1 MLLLFLMREHNNAI
15 VPVKKALSSAT
26 WGILRNAAERGIR
39 YRETL
44 NQRGVAPTP
53 EAVANLARFRTS
65 LSDHGIEPER
75 ILALLDELGSPATV
89 TTAGGRYFGFVNGS
103 SLPVT
108 VAAHWLATAWDQN
121 CALYTMSPAASV
133 LEEVALEWVQEAL
146 RLPRTSAGAFVVGAT
161 MANFTALAAAR
172 HAVLAR
178 AGWDVDNEGLFGAP
192 PITVVVGEE
201 VHATV
206 RRALTLLGLGRTRTV
221 NVPVDNQGRLRPQ
234 NLPDVQGPVI
244 VCIQAGNVNSGAFDP
259 AEPVCDWARRHGAW
273 VHVDGAFGLWARAL
287 PRLNGLVEGYEHADS
302 WATDAHKW
310 LNVPYDCGI
319 AMVRDAAALRAA
331 MAMTA
336 AYLPPSGVRDPMHW
350 SPDGSRR
357 ARAVDVWAAL
367 AYLGK
372 AGLAD
377 LVDRCCRHAQRMA
390 HRLLDGGCRILNDVD
405 LNQVLVSFGDDATTN
420 RVIEVVQE
428 DGVCWCGGTRWQD
441 QNAMRISVSSWAT
454 TEQDVDLSAQAILD
468 ARGRTVRERAHV

>member
-1 MLLLFLMREHNNAI
+1 MRNKDNAI
-15 VPVKKALSSAT
+15 VPAKEAFSPVDGEL
-26 WGILRNAAERGIR
+26 LRDAAERGIR

-44 NQRGVAPTP
+44 NQRAVAPTP
-53 EAVANLARFRTS
+53 EAITHLARFRTT
-65 LSDHGIEPER
+65 LSDGGTEPAQ
-75 ILALLDELGSPATV
+75 ILAQLDEVGSPATI
-89 TTAGGRYFGFVNGS
+89 TMAGGRYFGFVNGS

-108 VAAHWLATAWDQN
+108 VATNWLATAWDQN

-133 LEEVALEWVQEAL
+133 LEEVALEWVLDAL

-178 AGWDVDNEGLFGAP
+178 VGWDVDHEGLLGAP

-201 VHATV
+201 AHATV
-206 RRALTLLGLGRTRTV
+206 RRTLGLLGLGRTRTV
-221 NVPVDNQGRLRPQ
+221 NVPVDDQGRIRPES
-234 NLPDVQGPVI
+234 LPDVRGPVI
-244 VCIQAGNVNSGAFDP
+244 ACIQAGNVNSGAFDP
-259 AEPVCDWARRHGAW
+259 AREVCDWARHRGAW

-287 PRLNGLVEGYEHADS
+287 PRLNRLVEGYELADS

-319 AMVRDAAALRAA
+319 ALVRDASALRAA
-331 MAMTA
+331 MSVTA
-336 AYLPPSGVRDPMHW
+336 AYLPASGVRDPMHW

-357 ARAVDVWAAL
+357 ARAIDVWAAL
-367 AYLGK
+367 AYLGR

-390 HRLLDGGCRILNDVD
+390 HRLRDGGCRILNEVD
-405 LNQVLVSFGDDATTN
+405 LNQVLVSFGDDATTD
-420 RVIEVVQE
+420 RVIEAVQE
-428 DGVCWCGGTRWQD
+428 DRVCWCGGTRWRDQD
-441 QNAMRISVSSWAT
+441 AMRISVSSWAT
-454 TEQDVDLSAQAILD
+454 TELDVDRSAQAILD
-468 ARGRTVRERAHV
+468 ARDRA

>member
-1 MLLLFLMREHNNAI
+1 MLLRCHVRELDNAI
-15 VPVKKALSSAT
+15 GRKREALSSKTAE
-26 WGILRNAAERGIR
+26 ILRDAAARGIR
-39 YRETL
+39 YRATL
-44 NQRGVAPTP
+44 DQRGVAPTP
-53 EAVANLARFRTS
+53 QAVANLAGFRTRFP
-65 LSDHGIEPER
+65 DRGTAPER
-75 ILALLDELGSPATV
+75 LLARLDELGSPATV
-89 TTAGGRYFGFVNGS
+89 TMAGGRYFGFVNGS

-108 VAAHWLATAWDQN
+108 VATNWLATAWDQN
-121 CALYTMSPAASV
+121 CALYAMSPAAAV
-133 LEEVALEWVQEAL
+133 LEEVALEWVLEAL
-146 RLPRTSAGAFVVGAT
+146 RLPRTAAGAFVVGAT

-178 AGWDVDNEGLFGAP
+178 SGWDVDNDGLLGAP
-192 PITVVVGEE
+192 PVTVVVGEE

-206 RRALTLLGLGRTRTV
+206 RRALALLGLGRTRTL
-221 NVPVDNQGRLRPQ
+221 NVPVDDQGRLRPQ
-234 NLPDVQGPVI
+234 DLPAVRGPVI
-244 VCIQAGNVNSGAFDP
+244 VCIQAGNVNSGAID
-259 AEPVCDWARRHGAW
+259 AARPVCDWARRHGAW

-287 PRLNGLVEGYEHADS
+287 LRLNRLVDGYELADS

-319 AMVRDAAALRAA
+319 AIVRDAAALRAA

-336 AYLPPSGVRDPMHW
+336 AYLPPSGARDPIHW

-372 AGLAD
+372 AGLAG

-390 HRLLDGGCRILNDVD
+390 RRLQDGGCRILNEVE
-405 LNQVLVSFGDDATTN
+405 LNQVLVSFGDDATTD
-420 RVIEVVQE
+420 RVIEGVQK
-428 DGVCWCGGTRWQD
+428 DGVCWCGGTRWRD

-454 TEQDVDLSAQAILD
+454 TEQDAEVSAQAILD
-468 ARGRTVRERAHV
+468 ARDRAVRGRAPV

>member
-1 MLLLFLMREHNNAI
+1 MREQNNAI
-15 VPVKKALSSAT
+15 APSEEAFPSSTAE
-26 WGILRNAAERGIR
+26 ILRDAAERGIR

-44 NQRGVAPTP
+44 DQRGVAPTP
-53 EAVANLARFRTS
+53 QAVTNLARFRTG
-65 LSDHGIEPER
+65 LSHHGTEPAR
-75 ILALLDELGSPATV
+75 ILALLDDVGSPATV
-89 TTAGGRYFGFVNGS
+89 TMAGGRYFGFVNGS
-103 SLPVT
+103 SLPIT

-121 CALYTMSPAASV
+121 CALYAMSPAASV
-133 LEEVALEWVQEAL
+133 LEEVALEWVLEAL
-146 RLPRTSAGAFVVGAT
+146 RLPPASAGAFVVGAT

-192 PITVVVGEE
+192 PITVLVGEE
-201 VHATV
+201 AHASV
-206 RRALTLLGLGRTRTV
+206 RRALALLGLGRTRTV
-221 NVPVDNQGRLRPQ
+221 NVAVDAQGRLRPQ
-234 NLPDVQGPVI
+234 DLPDARGPVI
-244 VCIQAGNVNSGAFDP
+244 VCIQAGNVNSGAIDP
-259 AEPVCDWARRHGAW
+259 APPVCDWARRHGAW

-287 PRLNGLVEGYEHADS
+287 PRLNRLVEGYELADS

-319 AMVRDAAALRAA
+319 DMVRDAAALRSA

-336 AYLPPSGVRDPMHW
+336 AYLPPSGVRDPMHY
-350 SPDGSRR
+350 SPDASRR

-367 AYLGK
+367 AHLGK

-390 HRLLDGGCRILNDVD
+390 QRLLDGGCRILNQVD
-405 LNQVLVSFGDDATTN
+405 LNQVLVSFGDDATTD
-420 RVIEVVQE
+420 RVIEWVRE
-428 DGVCWCGGTRWQD
+428 DAICWCGGTRWRD

-454 TEQDVDLSAQAILD
+454 TEKDVDLSAQAILD
-468 ARGRTVRERAHV
+468 ARGRAVRERGQV